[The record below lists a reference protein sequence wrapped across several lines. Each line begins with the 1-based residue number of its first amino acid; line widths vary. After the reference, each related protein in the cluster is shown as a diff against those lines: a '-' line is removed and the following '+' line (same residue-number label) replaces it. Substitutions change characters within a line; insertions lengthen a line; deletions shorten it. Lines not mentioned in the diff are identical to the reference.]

1 MTRARHLRRR
11 CAIVGLA
18 LLGACTVSED
28 QEKEMG
34 ADYARQINAQ
44 LPLVQ
49 DPAVTGYV
57 EALGREIART
67 SPREGLEWHFYVVD
81 APEVNAFAVPGG
93 YVYVNR
99 GLIERMDRM
108 DELAGV
114 LAHEVGHVSLRHSA
128 KQMEKQGKANV
139 GLTVFC
145 TLTNICSG
153 DVARVAINV
162 AGSAWFAKHSRED
175 EAQADSIAVF
185 SLPQAGIDPEG
196 IPAMFDKLL
205 AERQADP
212 GVLQGWFGT
221 HPLEEDRI
229 TRTRELIASLPPAPA
244 PLARNDRDFAAMRE
258 RLRALP
264 PSPAP
269 RELPPPQ

>member
-1 MTRARHLRRR
+1 MTRALHLRRR
-11 CAIVGLA
+11 VAIAGLA
-18 LLGACTVSED
+18 LLVACTVSED

-44 LPLVQ
+44 LPLVR
-49 DPAVTGYV
+49 DPAITGYV

-67 SPREGLEWHFYVVD
+67 SPREGLEWRFYVVD

-229 TRTRELIASLPPAPA
+229 ARTRELIASLPPAGA
-244 PLARNDRDFAAMRE
+244 PLARDDREFAAVRD

>member
-1 MTRARHLRRR
+1 MSRGRGVGRRAAVAAVLL
-11 CAIVGLA
+11 LA
-18 LLGACTVSED
+18 ACSVSED

-34 ADYARQINAQ
+34 ADYARQIEAQ
-44 LPLVQ
+44 LPLVR
-49 DPAVTGYV
+49 DPLVTGYV
-57 EALGREIART
+57 DALGRRIART
-67 SPREGLEWHFYVVD
+67 SPRAGLEWHFAVVD

-114 LAHEVGHVSLRHSA
+114 LAHEIGHVSLRHSA
-128 KQMEKQGKANV
+128 KQMEKQGNANV
-139 GLTVFC
+139 GIAVFC
-145 TLTNICSG
+145 TLTNLCSG
-153 DVARVAINV
+153 DVARVAIDV
-162 AGSAWFAKHSRED
+162 AGTAWFAKHSRED

-212 GVLQGWFGT
+212 GMLQGWFGT

-229 TRTRELIASLPPAPA
+229 ARTRALIASLPGTDRG
-244 PLARNDRDFAAMRE
+244 LARDDGEFRAVRE
-258 RLRALP
+258 RLRTLP
-264 PSPAP
+264 PPPPPP
-269 RELPPPQ
+269 RELPQP

>member
-1 MTRARHLRRR
+1 MLRWRSASTARCRV
-11 CAIVGLA
+11 CAASPTSVVAKPRSSAGN
-18 LLGACTVSED
+18 S
-28 QEKEMG
+28 
-34 ADYARQINAQ
+34 R
-44 LPLVQ
+44 
-49 DPAVTGYV
+49 
-57 EALGREIART
+57 ALGNRASGDAASARWISAASGAGT
-67 SPREGLEWHFYVVD
+67 SPRAGLEWHFAVVD

-114 LAHEVGHVSLRHSA
+114 LAHEIGHVSLRHSA
-128 KQMEKQGKANV
+128 KQMEKQGNANV
-139 GLTVFC
+139 GIAVFC
-145 TLTNICSG
+145 TLTNLCSG
-153 DVARVAINV
+153 DVARVAIDV
-162 AGSAWFAKHSRED
+162 AGTAWFAKHSRED

-212 GVLQGWFGT
+212 GMLQGWFGT

-229 TRTRELIASLPPAPA
+229 ARTRALIASLPGTDRG
-244 PLARNDRDFAAMRE
+244 LARDDGEFRAVRE
-258 RLRALP
+258 RLRTLP
-264 PSPAP
+264 PPPPPP
-269 RELPPPQ
+269 RELPQP